1 MKGSSCAWIWKHTGP
16 PGLGKGW
23 CPGHGTS
30 VRAVSYV
37 GSGWCH
43 SGREQRRSLKVLR
56 AEKRLSV
63 NHLSKV
69 FCLALSAPILVA
81 LHSDFSSLII
91 MAILA
96 FKNLVE
102 IDYDFFFPGHLSFYT
117 NHFFSYNCIL
127 VNIYKGKEINIWHQ
141 CLHVNH
147 VLLLITIYGHCL
159 LLFFCCWSTWK

>member
-1 MKGSSCAWIWKHTGP
+1 MIESSAYVGSGCFGSVSLKGSSCVWIWKHTGP

-43 SGREQRRSLKVLR
+43 SGREQRRLPKVLR
-56 AEKRLSV
+56 AEKRLPV
-63 NHLSKV
+63 NHLSEV

-91 MAILA
+91 MEIKRFSILA

-102 IDYDFFFPGHLSFYT
+102 IDYDFFFSWSLIFLYKSF
-117 NHFFSYNCIL
+117 FFL
-127 VNIYKGKEINIWHQ
+127 
-141 CLHVNH
+141 
-147 VLLLITIYGHCL
+147 
-159 LLFFCCWSTWK
+159 

>member
-1 MKGSSCAWIWKHTGP
+1 M
-16 PGLGKGW
+16 
-23 CPGHGTS
+23 
-30 VRAVSYV
+30 

-63 NHLSKV
+63 NHLSEV

-102 IDYDFFFPGHLSFYT
+102 IDYDFFFLATYLFIQII
-117 NHFFSYNCIL
+117 FF
-127 VNIYKGKEINIWHQ
+127 
-141 CLHVNH
+141 
-147 VLLLITIYGHCL
+147 LITV
-159 LLFFCCWSTWK
+159 F